1 MVPGIGLWAASP
13 QTAVFLISHTSTTP
27 YSVVLR
33 EPPLANSAPW
43 PVSPRLYYKASNA
56 NVEMCLFWFTV
67 VRVTVLSSDHTDL
80 FPSKSGW
87 DLWLQQNCWTGV
99 LVGVLSQIS
108 AAVLVKSFLLP
119 DISEPH
125 LGKNRFKERACTT
138 VLWLNWCF
146 CWGKS
151 TLQSL
156 IKTICG
162 RDKEVFEDMAL
173 NGRLFQWDHLKVQT
187 DATERRTWT
196 WDISYTWTAFT
207 WICTECAILYCANF
221 NQIQIRLRCRS
232 SDLVVIRRFTQ
243 NLGFYGNRAV
253 KIQTTARCC
262 CYHQPIKQSGFLH
275 NYCLKLLSCFFSIQ
289 GVALTHSKAFKE
301 KITKNYEGMK
311 LSDQR
316 HSVKCLETILIATDA
331 I

>member
-1 MVPGIGLWAASP
+1 MVPGIRLWAASP
-13 QTAVFLISHTSTTP
+13 QTAVFLISHTSTMP
-27 YSVVLR
+27 YSVVLQ
-33 EPPLANSAPW
+33 EPPLAKSAPS
-43 PVSPRLYYKASNA
+43 PVNLRLYYKASNA

-67 VRVTVLSSDHTDL
+67 VLVTVLSSDHTDL
-80 FPSKSGW
+80 FPSKSG
-87 DLWLQQNCWTGV
+87 V
-99 LVGVLSQIS
+99 LVAVLSQIS

-119 DISEPH
+119 DILEPH
-125 LGKNRFKERACTT
+125 LDKNRFKERACITA
-138 VLWLNWCF
+138 LWLNWCF

-151 TLQSL
+151 TLQSW

-162 RDKEVFEDMAL
+162 RDKEVFEDIAL

-187 DATERRTWT
+187 DATERRTRT
-196 WDISYTWTAFT
+196 WDISYPWTAFT
-207 WICTECAILYCANF
+207 WICAECATLYCANL
-221 NQIQIRLRCRS
+221 NQIQLQLRCRS
-232 SDLVVIRRFTQ
+232 SDPVAIRHFTQ
-243 NLGFYGNRAV
+243 HLGFYGNRAV

-275 NYCLKLLSCFFSIQ
+275 NYCLKLLSCFSSIQ
-289 GVALTHSKAFKE
+289 GVVLIQSKAFKE

-311 LSDQR
+311 LINQG